1 MDSKQADIPVWKVF
15 VAAAERARQLGT
27 EAEVEPLYAKAIALA
42 RKSLGHYS
50 KEIGGILLR
59 LADFYVEHKDYAAAE
74 AAYETAVETYERNGE
89 AGSILMAAALSKL
102 AETYEASGNGSR
114 AAAVRLRVKVLL
126 ARQLQSMVDD

>member
-1 MDSKQADIPVWKVF
+1 MDSKHAEIPVWKVF
-15 VAAAERARQLGT
+15 VAAAERARQLGS
-27 EAEVEPLYAKAIALA
+27 ESEVEPLYSKAITLA

-59 LADFYVEHKDYAAAE
+59 LADFYVERNDYAAAE
-74 AAYETAVETYERNGE
+74 AAYEKAVETYERTGE

-102 AETYEASGNGSR
+102 AETYEASGNSSR

-126 ARQLQSMVDD
+126 AQQLQSMVDD